1 MSKFSKFLRALALAL
16 SISLALSLCG
26 FAGECNEIRGRV
38 LRLHVL
44 ANSDSE
50 EDQALKL
57 KVRDTIVETAAG
69 LFDTAGNEA
78 EALEQAKKR
87 LPEIEAAAQQRVY
100 DEGYDYEVHATLVN
114 MYFTT
119 RQYETVTLPAGF
131 YDALRITIGSGEGH
145 NWWCVVFPPMC
156 VSAATQA
163 AELSDVLEPEQ
174 EEIVTSPQKY
184 EVRFKIV
191 EVFEGIGR
199 QFSEWFGGREEEP
212 LTSADAKS
220 PGDIATDEKPP
231 VSGKR

>member
-1 MSKFSKFLRALALAL
+1 MSKLLRALAMAL
-16 SISLALSLCG
+16 SLSLALSLCG
-26 FAGECNEIRGRV
+26 FAGECDEIRGRV

-44 ANSDSE
+44 ANSDSA

-57 KVRDTIVETAAG
+57 LVRDTIVQEAAG
-69 LFDTAGNEA
+69 LFDTAANEA
-78 EALEQAKKR
+78 EALAQAQAR
-87 LPEIEAAAQQRVY
+87 LPELEAAAQQRVY

-119 RQYETVTLPAGF
+119 RQYEAVTLPAGF
-131 YDALRITIGSGEGH
+131 YDALRITIGSGQGH
-145 NWWCVVFPPMC
+145 NWWCVVCPPMC

-184 EVRFKIV
+184 EVRFKLV

-199 QFSEWFGGREEEP
+199 QLQEWFGRGED
-212 LTSADAKS
+212 T
-220 PGDIATDEKPP
+220 PP
-231 VSGKR
+231 QEAAAF